1 VVRFHTMGLDFG
13 VAEVSGRGKDD
24 QSKEMQEYFG
34 ELLEF
39 DHIKIKHE
47 PAKLVQDVEDRKKLL
62 DDCVSSHYNVYLSVH
77 EKMKSLG
84 GVLRDCSECLKKI
97 EDVDVPDLQEQ
108 ANEFRKKASQ
118 ENSTREA
125 LRHVYSHQGMLL
137 DILEIPSLM
146 DTCVRAGNY
155 DEALELK
162 SFGRRLRMIHGDI
175 PVVVMLSRDIE
186 AVLEVMVEQLLEKL
200 QSSIQLAECLKVVG
214 YLKRMNAF
222 PSDAVALKKEF
233 LERRGCW
240 IDASLRELGDSLPPY
255 EYLKKITDIYRL
267 QMFDIL
273 MQYRAIFYSKDGA
286 VFDVND
292 PSFSW
297 SYKRM
302 VFYLAEMQ
310 TNLPLIEDG
319 GSLASVLDHCMYCG
333 KALARVGLDFR
344 PTVFPMFQDAAY
356 ANFERLVQ
364 VADEVFQEMIATHR
378 WVAIPSVLNR
388 AMEMSKNQKEDEK
401 EEESAKVLT
410 KGIEPPIVL
419 VEHPPLAVYTN
430 GLLAGFN
437 ELRHCAPSAIKDR
450 VAECLRVSFQ
460 KLAAALEE
468 RRMMNVD
475 ADELEVFN
483 KAYSLVASVQL
494 PFLVE
499 CFSTIYGSPRTPI
512 IPETLLPSEASS

>member
-1 VVRFHTMGLDFG
+1 MGLDYG
-13 VAEVSGRGKDD
+13 VAEVSGRGKED

-34 ELLEF
+34 ELLEY

-47 PAKLVQDVEDRKKLL
+47 PAKLVQDVEDRKKML
-62 DDCVSSHYNVYLSVH
+62 DECVSSQYDVYLSVH

-84 GVLRDCSECLKKI
+84 GVLRECSECLKTI
-97 EDVDVPDLQEQ
+97 EDVDVPDLQEH
-108 ANEFRKKASQ
+108 ANVFRKKASQ
-118 ENSTREA
+118 ENSTREG
-125 LRHVYSHQGMLL
+125 LRQVYSHQGMLL

-175 PVVVMLSRDIE
+175 PVIVLLSRDIE
-186 AVLEVMVEQLLEKL
+186 GVLEVMVEQLLEKL

-222 PSDAVALKKEF
+222 PSDSVVLKKEF

-273 MQYRAIFYSKDGA
+273 MQYRAIFYSKEGA

-344 PTVFPMFQDAAY
+344 PTVFPMFQDAAF
-356 ANFERLVQ
+356 AIFERLVQ
-364 VADEVFQEMIATHR
+364 VADEVFEEMIATHR

-388 AMEMSKNQKEDEK
+388 AMEMSGKNQ
-401 EEESAKVLT
+401 EENESSKVMAKGV
-410 KGIEPPIVL
+410 EPPIVL

-450 VAECLRVSFQ
+450 VAECLKISFQ

-468 RRMMNVD
+468 RRMMNLH

-483 KAYSLVASVQL
+483 KACSLITSVQL

-512 IPETLLPSEASS
+512 TPEIFLPTE